1 MDSLTQICLG
11 AAVGEAYL
19 GKKVGNK
26 AILWGAILG
35 TVPDLD
41 VLFKPLYPFVEGLVM
56 HRGLSHSLI
65 FFVLS
70 APIFGWLIHKIH
82 PKAAS
87 VKKWAWFSFWVMF
100 THAIL
105 DCFTSWGTQ
114 LFWPHPMRVAWN
126 NIFVADLAY
135 TLPLLICLIWLMFK
149 RKDSTTRTRL
159 NHIGLTLSSFYMI
172 LTFVNKGAADS
183 VFASSLK
190 ENNISYADFST
201 RPTPLNTILWNAMA
215 EGEDYFYSG
224 YYSLLADDH
233 SIQWDSIPK
242 NHDLLSAHSDNED
255 WKDLIL
261 FSGGEYALE
270 KTESDTILIHDLRF
284 GKMQFPDGTS
294 DFVFTFYGVPSEEN
308 NTIDFSQKPLPNE
321 KLSSEDMKQV
331 FSGLWETIKGNKL
344 PTN

>member
-41 VLFKPLYPFVEGLVM
+41 VLFKPFYPFVEGLVM

-70 APIFGWLIHKIH
+70 SPIFGWFIHKIH
-82 PKAAS
+82 PRTAS

-114 LFWPHPMRVAWN
+114 LFWPLPLRVAWN

-149 RKDSTTRTRL
+149 RKDSATRRRL

-172 LTFVNKGAADS
+172 FTFVNKTAAGS
-183 VFASSLK
+183 VFKSSLK
-190 ENNISYADFST
+190 ENNISYGDFST
-201 RPTPLNTILWNAMA
+201 RPTPLNTILWNAVA
-215 EGEDYFYSG
+215 EGDDYFYSA

-233 SIQWDSIPK
+233 SIHWDSIPK
-242 NHDLLSAHSDNED
+242 NHDLLNAHSDNED

-284 GKMQFPDGTS
+284 GKMQFPDGTT

-308 NTIDFSQKPLPNE
+308 NTLDFSQKPLPNE
-321 KLSSEDMKQV
+321 KLSSEDIKQV

-344 PTN
+344 PPS

>member
-41 VLFKPLYPFVEGLVM
+41 VLFKPFYPFVEGLVM

-70 APIFGWLIHKIH
+70 SPIFGWFIHKIH
-82 PKAAS
+82 PRTAS

-114 LFWPHPMRVAWN
+114 LFWPLPLRVAWN
-126 NIFVADLAY
+126 NILVADLAY

-149 RKDSTTRTRL
+149 RKDSATRRRL

-172 LTFVNKGAADS
+172 FTFVNKTAAGS
-183 VFASSLK
+183 VFKSSLK
-190 ENNISYADFST
+190 ENNISYGDFST
-201 RPTPLNTILWNAMA
+201 RPTPLNTILWNAVA
-215 EGEDYFYSG
+215 EGDDYFYSA

-233 SIQWDSIPK
+233 SIHWDSIPK
-242 NHDLLSAHSDNED
+242 NHDLLNAHSDNED

-284 GKMQFPDGTS
+284 GKMQFPDGTT

-308 NTIDFSQKPLPNE
+308 NTLDFSQKPLPNE
-321 KLSSEDMKQV
+321 KLSSEDIKQV

-344 PTN
+344 PPS